1 MVYYCLQI
9 EIQASV
15 GGGIHND
22 IAIDDLS
29 LTPGCQVGGMST
41 NYMYYNLMNATCSN
55 CCFFL

>member
-1 MVYYCLQI
+1 M
-9 EIQASV
+9 

-41 NYMYYNLMNATCSN
+41 NELPSEKTGLQG
-55 CCFFL
+55 F